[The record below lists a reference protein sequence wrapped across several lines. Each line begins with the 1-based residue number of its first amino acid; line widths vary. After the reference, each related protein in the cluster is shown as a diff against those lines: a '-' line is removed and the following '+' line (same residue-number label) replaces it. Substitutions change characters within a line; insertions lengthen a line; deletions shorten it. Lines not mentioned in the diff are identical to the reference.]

1 MKQTIEDAFVLL
13 VVAGICILA
22 ALFVQFL
29 KGIGIV

>member
-29 KGIGIV
+29 KGIV

>member
-22 ALFVQFL
+22 GCVVQ
-29 KGIGIV
+29 IVKEMI